1 MSNIM
6 KPDLVAFLA
15 GTYALYNRTEIRDGK
30 PVNSVAWGS
39 GSIGIM
45 TYTQSG
51 YMSTT
56 VASADS
62 GLLPPDLNL
71 TYPSQEGQSDADWAK
86 AGKHT
91 LSYAG
96 PWSVQEAVPGV
107 PATEESGQILH
118 GPLTVAH
125 IPALIAIFGGNGW
138 ISRGYHGISKSALGR
153 DAFG

>member
-1 MSNIM
+1 
-6 KPDLVAFLA
+6 
-15 GTYALYNRTEIRDGK
+15 
-30 PVNSVAWGS
+30 
-39 GSIGIM
+39 
-45 TYTQSG
+45 
-51 YMSTT
+51 MSTT

-125 IPALIAIFGGNGW
+125 IPALIGTRQRRNYTIIDTPDEGRFLW
-138 ISRGYHGISKSALGR
+138 ISQQNGTHKSHIWWKRL
-153 DAFG
+153 D

>member
-1 MSNIM
+1 
-6 KPDLVAFLA
+6 
-15 GTYALYNRTEIRDGK
+15 
-30 PVNSVAWGS
+30 
-39 GSIGIM
+39 M

-56 VASADS
+56 VASADP

-125 IPALIAIFGGNGW
+125 IPALIGTRQRRNYTIIDMSDEGRFLW
-138 ISRGYHGISKSALGR
+138 ISQQNGTHESHIWWKRL
-153 DAFG
+153 D